1 LRNDSSAQ
9 PASAGGNWR
18 DYSVL
23 AHITAKTPSAPGF
36 FNKESRKTGID
47 ISCVPAFLIYIRL
60 GDLGVLAVLPKII

>member
-1 LRNDSSAQ
+1 
-9 PASAGGNWR
+9 
-18 DYSVL
+18 VL

-36 FNKESRKTGID
+36 FNKERRKTGID